1 MTIVAWKLNIIP
13 TKWAFIV
20 SLLPMTYKH
29 SFLFSYVVGRSDEAT
44 QVSNTQTLRL
54 EKEVDVV
61 WLPMNNASSRHL
73 SNRLDVIPCQPS
85 YWHHSAQCKKG
96 EIQWDTHALPDHY
109 ACVKTSTDLSCHLP
123 VFWSRYGTGHK
134 RRMGAWPGRKCR

>member
-96 EIQWDTHALPDHY
+96 EIQWDY
-109 ACVKTSTDLSCHLP
+109 ACTSWSLCLRQNFHWPLLSPPSVLVSLRDRAQATDGG
-123 VFWSRYGTGHK
+123 VARQE
-134 RRMGAWPGRKCR
+134 M